1 MEMLDWSNPVRGWI
15 LLDGRLQRVA
25 FGEIELLD
33 HGVKI
38 MPPGSWLKRFGM
50 AFVMLSLRK
59 ITFITFLSLLTKT
72 CVELLIPY
80 RRVLN
85 VELVKE
91 WAGWWELFKDPH
103 VRLYFVDEF
112 GNHKSV
118 TFAAVSIRGVWHSP
132 VSRGKTVA
140 LYEELKRRTQFT

>member
-1 MEMLDWSNPVRGWI
+1 MDMLDWSKPVRVWI
-15 LLDGRLQRVA
+15 LLDGRLQRVT

-59 ITFITFLSLLTKT
+59 ITFIISLFLTGTS
-72 CVELLIPY
+72 VELLIPY

-91 WAGWWELFKDPH
+91 WAGW
-103 VRLYFVDEF
+103 
-112 GNHKSV
+112 
-118 TFAAVSIRGVWHSP
+118 
-132 VSRGKTVA
+132 
-140 LYEELKRRTQFT
+140 

>member
-1 MEMLDWSNPVRGWI
+1 
-15 LLDGRLQRVA
+15 
-25 FGEIELLD
+25 
-33 HGVKI
+33 

-91 WAGWWELFKDPH
+91 WAG
-103 VRLYFVDEF
+103 
-112 GNHKSV
+112 
-118 TFAAVSIRGVWHSP
+118 
-132 VSRGKTVA
+132 
-140 LYEELKRRTQFT
+140 

>member
-1 MEMLDWSNPVRGWI
+1 
-15 LLDGRLQRVA
+15 
-25 FGEIELLD
+25 
-33 HGVKI
+33 

-91 WAGWWELFKDPH
+91 RAGWWEL
-103 VRLYFVDEF
+103 
-112 GNHKSV
+112 
-118 TFAAVSIRGVWHSP
+118 
-132 VSRGKTVA
+132 
-140 LYEELKRRTQFT
+140 LKNPT